1 MLVMVI
7 LIMTMLIRHVGHC
20 ELDHDHAVLY
30 VGHVDLDHDH
40 DYQDVG
46 HGDRDG
52 DVDHMVRQL
61 YSQVHEHWLE
71 VAVLLL
77 IFTKTCSRR
86 YFCRRLKLNVFVD
99 EIFLCFDPAELKTVK
114 ISSATNICD

>member
-1 MLVMVI
+1 MD
-7 LIMTMLIRHVGHC
+7 VGHGG
-20 ELDHDHAVLY
+20 LDHNHA
-30 VGHVDLDHDH
+30 
-40 DYQDVG
+40 YQDVG
-46 HGDRDG
+46 NGDRDG

-86 YFCRRLKLNVFVD
+86 YFCRRLKLNVLVD
-99 EIFLCFDPAELKTVK
+99 EILLCFDCQ
-114 ISSATNICD
+114 NIKRNKYL